1 MTFRELFRLSHR
13 EYTAYR
19 TRSRAT
25 VITIGVLFGVL
36 LAILFV
42 VQGLENVVLIYAGDA
57 TDGEVYLA
65 NSYNNKAK
73 PNLILERVQ
82 KFGGEMISLTNE
94 QKAEISEEIPESV
107 VIAKFSNLKNAYEY
121 YSKADTRE
129 LHYSADDYQIAEL
142 FSNQINAYR
151 YFRDKNKDFI
161 WPASLILM
169 AVSAFILAF
178 TMAHLIASS
187 TKTFV
192 LYRSIGASKGQILLI
207 YFVYLL
213 ELCIKAAVFAVVLAL
228 LIAGV
233 TTAVGWNYLLEQ
245 LTTLYPQTPQFL
257 PILLG
262 VNWRCLETIVCM
274 FLAAPVSFLLCLDQF
289 SNKKIAQKLKGD

>member
-1 MTFRELFRLSHR
+1 MTFKELFRLSHR
-13 EYTAYR
+13 EYTSYR

-25 VITIGVLFGVL
+25 VITIGVLFGAL

-42 VQGLENVVLIYAGDA
+42 VQGLENVVLRYASDA
-57 TDGEVYLA
+57 TNGEVYLVS
-65 NSYNNKAK
+65 SYEGDRDD
-73 PNLILERVQ
+73 LMMERLRE
-82 KFGGEMISLTNE
+82 FGGEVVDLTDE
-94 QKAEISEEIPESV
+94 QKAEIGEEIPESV
-107 VIAKFSNLKNAYEY
+107 VIAKFTNLKNAYEY
-121 YSKADTRE
+121 YSKADAKE
-129 LHYSADDYQIAEL
+129 LHYNADDYQIVEL
-142 FSNQINAYR
+142 FSNQVNVYR

-161 WPASLILM
+161 RPASVVLM

-192 LYRSIGASKGQILLI
+192 LYRSIGASRGQILSI
-207 YFVYLL
+207 YFMYLL
-213 ELCIKAAVFAVVLAL
+213 ELCVKAAVFAVILALVLA
-228 LIAGV
+228 GV
-233 TTAVGWNYLLEQ
+233 GTAVAWNYLLEQ
-245 LTTLYPQTPQFL
+245 LTTLYPQAPQFL

>member
-1 MTFRELFRLSHR
+1 MTIREVFRLSHR

-19 TRSRAT
+19 TRSLAT
-25 VITIGVLFGVL
+25 VITVGMLFGVL

-42 VQGLENVVLIYAGDA
+42 VQGLENVVLRYAGDA
-57 TDGEVYLA
+57 TDGIIYLA
-65 NSYNNKAK
+65 SSYEGNRDD
-73 PNLILERVQ
+73 LVMERLWE
-82 KFGGEMISLTNE
+82 FGGEVVDLTDE
-94 QKAEISEEIPESV
+94 QKVEIGEEIPESV
-107 VIAKFSNLKNAYEY
+107 VIAKFVDLKNAYGY
-121 YSKADTRE
+121 YSKADAKE
-129 LHYSADDYQIAEL
+129 LHYNIDDYQIVEL
-142 FSNQINAYR
+142 FSNQVNAYR

-161 WPASLILM
+161 RPASIVLM
-169 AVSAFILAF
+169 VVSAFILAF

-192 LYRSIGASKGQILLI
+192 LYRSIGASRGQILLI

-213 ELCIKAAVFAVVLAL
+213 ELCVKAAVFAVVLAL

-233 TTAVGWNYLLEQ
+233 ATAVGWNYLLEQ
-245 LTTLYPQTPQFL
+245 LTTLYPQPPQFL
-257 PILLG
+257 PILIG

>member
-1 MTFRELFRLSHR
+1 MTIREVFRLSHR

-19 TRSRAT
+19 TRSLAT
-25 VITIGVLFGVL
+25 VITVGMLFGVL

-42 VQGLENVVLIYAGDA
+42 VQGLENVVLRYAGDA
-57 TDGEVYLA
+57 TDGIIYLA
-65 NSYNNKAK
+65 SSYEGNRDD
-73 PNLILERVQ
+73 LVMERLW
-82 KFGGEMISLTNE
+82 KFGGEVVDLTDE
-94 QKAEISEEIPESV
+94 QKVEIGEEIPESV
-107 VIAKFSNLKNAYEY
+107 VIAKFVDLKNAYGY
-121 YSKADTRE
+121 YSKADAKE
-129 LHYSADDYQIAEL
+129 LHYNTDDYQIVEL
-142 FSNQINAYR
+142 FSNQVNAYR

-161 WPASLILM
+161 RPASIVLM
-169 AVSAFILAF
+169 VVSAFILAF

-192 LYRSIGASKGQILLI
+192 LYRSIGASRGQILLI

-213 ELCIKAAVFAVVLAL
+213 ELCVKAAVFAVVLAL

-233 TTAVGWNYLLEQ
+233 ATAVGWNYLLEQ
-245 LTTLYPQTPQFL
+245 LTTLYPQAPQFL
-257 PILLG
+257 PILIG

>member
-1 MTFRELFRLSHR
+1 MTFKELFRLSHR
-13 EYTAYR
+13 EYTAHR

-42 VQGLENVVLIYAGDA
+42 VQGLENVVLRYAGNA
-57 TDGEVYLA
+57 TNGEVYLA
-65 NSYNNKAK
+65 SNYEGVN
-73 PNLILERVQ
+73 PNLVPERVQ
-82 KFGGEMISLTNE
+82 KFDGEIVTLTSE
-94 QKAEISEEIPESV
+94 QKTEIGEEILESV
-107 VIAKFSNLKNAYEY
+107 IIAKFVNLKNAYEY
-121 YSKADTRE
+121 YSKADAKDS
-129 LHYSADDYQIAEL
+129 HYNTDDYQIVEL
-142 FSNQINAYR
+142 FSNQVNAYR

-161 WPASLILM
+161 RPASLVLM

-187 TKTFV
+187 TKTFI
-192 LYRSIGASKGQILLI
+192 LYRSIGASRGQILLI

-213 ELCIKAAVFAVVLAL
+213 ELCVKAAVFAIVLAL

-233 TTAVGWNYLLEQ
+233 ATAVGWNYLLDQ
-245 LTTLYPQTPQFL
+245 FAILYPKAPQFL

-262 VNWRCLETIVCM
+262 VNWRCLETIICM

-289 SNKKIAQKLKGD
+289 SSKKIAQKLKGD

>member
-1 MTFRELFRLSHR
+1 MTFKELFRLSHR
-13 EYTAYR
+13 EYTSYR

-25 VITIGVLFGVL
+25 VITIGVLFGAL

-42 VQGLENVVLIYAGDA
+42 VQGLENVVLRYASDA
-57 TDGEVYLA
+57 TNGEVYLVG
-65 NSYNNKAK
+65 SYEGNRDD
-73 PNLILERVQ
+73 LMMERLRE
-82 KFGGEMISLTNE
+82 FGGEVVDLTDE
-94 QKAEISEEIPESV
+94 QKAEIGEEIPESV
-107 VIAKFSNLKNAYEY
+107 VIAKFTNLKNAYEY
-121 YSKADTRE
+121 YSKADAKE
-129 LHYSADDYQIAEL
+129 LHYNADDYQIVEL
-142 FSNQINAYR
+142 FSNQVNVYR

-161 WPASLILM
+161 RPASVVLM

-192 LYRSIGASKGQILLI
+192 LYRSIGASRGQILSI
-207 YFVYLL
+207 YFMYLL
-213 ELCIKAAVFAVVLAL
+213 ELCVKAAVFAVILALVLA
-228 LIAGV
+228 GV
-233 TTAVGWNYLLEQ
+233 GTVVAWNYLLEQ
-245 LTTLYPQTPQFL
+245 LTTLYPQAPQFL

>member
-1 MTFRELFRLSHR
+1 MTFKELFRLSHR
-13 EYTAYR
+13 EYTSYR

-25 VITIGVLFGVL
+25 VITIGVLFGAL

-42 VQGLENVVLIYAGDA
+42 VQGLENVVLRYASDA
-57 TDGEVYLA
+57 TNGEVYLVS
-65 NSYNNKAK
+65 SYEGNRDD
-73 PNLILERVQ
+73 LMMERLRE
-82 KFGGEMISLTNE
+82 FGGEVVDLTDE
-94 QKAEISEEIPESV
+94 QKAEIGEEIPESV
-107 VIAKFSNLKNAYEY
+107 VIAKFTNLKNAYEY
-121 YSKADTRE
+121 YSKADAKE
-129 LHYSADDYQIAEL
+129 LHYNADDYQIVEL
-142 FSNQINAYR
+142 FSNQVNVYR

-161 WPASLILM
+161 RPASVVLM

-192 LYRSIGASKGQILLI
+192 LYRSIGASRGQILSI
-207 YFVYLL
+207 YFMYLL
-213 ELCIKAAVFAVVLAL
+213 ELCVKAAVFAVILALVLA
-228 LIAGV
+228 GV
-233 TTAVGWNYLLEQ
+233 GTAVAWNYLLEQ
-245 LTTLYPQTPQFL
+245 LTTLYPQAPQFL

>member
-1 MTFRELFRLSHR
+1 MTIREVFRLSHR

-19 TRSRAT
+19 TRSLAT
-25 VITIGVLFGVL
+25 VITVGMLFGVL

-42 VQGLENVVLIYAGDA
+42 VQGLENVVLRYAGDA
-57 TDGEVYLA
+57 TDGIIYLA
-65 NSYNNKAK
+65 SSYEGNRDD
-73 PNLILERVQ
+73 LVMERLW
-82 KFGGEMISLTNE
+82 KFGGEVVDLTDE
-94 QKAEISEEIPESV
+94 QKVEIGEEIPESV
-107 VIAKFSNLKNAYEY
+107 VIAKFVDLKNAYGY
-121 YSKADTRE
+121 YSKADAKE
-129 LHYSADDYQIAEL
+129 LHYNIDDYQIVEL
-142 FSNQINAYR
+142 FSNQVNAYR

-161 WPASLILM
+161 RPASIVLM
-169 AVSAFILAF
+169 VVSAFILAF

-192 LYRSIGASKGQILLI
+192 LYRSIGASRGQILLI

-213 ELCIKAAVFAVVLAL
+213 ELCVKAAVFAVVLAL

-233 TTAVGWNYLLEQ
+233 ATAVGWNYLLEQ
-245 LTTLYPQTPQFL
+245 LTTLYPQAPQFL
-257 PILLG
+257 PILIG

>member
-1 MTFRELFRLSHR
+1 MTFKELFRLSHR
-13 EYTAYR
+13 EYTAYQ

-42 VQGLENVVLIYAGDA
+42 AQGLENVVLRYAGDA
-57 TDGEVYLA
+57 TDGEVYLVS
-65 NSYNNKAK
+65 SYEGSQNGLVVDRIGHFDGKVT
-73 PNLILERVQ
+73 E
-82 KFGGEMISLTNE
+82 LTPE
-94 QKAEISEEIPESV
+94 QRAEIGEEIPESV
-107 VIAKFSNLKNAYEY
+107 IIAKFTNLKNAYEY
-121 YSKADTRE
+121 YSKADARE

-142 FSNQINAYR
+142 FSNQMGVYR

-161 WPASLILM
+161 RPASLVLM
-169 AVSAFILAF
+169 AMSAFILAF

-192 LYRSIGASKGQILLI
+192 LYRSIGASRGQILLI
-207 YFVYLL
+207 YFMYLL
-213 ELCIKAAVFAVVLAL
+213 ELCAKAAVFAVILALVLA
-228 LIAGV
+228 GV
-233 TTAVGWNYLLEQ
+233 ATVVGWNYLLEQ
-245 LTTLYPQTPQFL
+245 LTALYPQVPRFL

-274 FLAAPVSFLLCLDQF
+274 FLVAPVSFLLCLDQF

>member
-1 MTFRELFRLSHR
+1 MTFKELFRLSHR
-13 EYTAYR
+13 EYTSYR

-25 VITIGVLFGVL
+25 VITIGVLFGAL

-42 VQGLENVVLIYAGDA
+42 VQGLENVVLRYASDA
-57 TDGEVYLA
+57 TNGEVYLVS
-65 NSYNNKAK
+65 SYEGNRDD
-73 PNLILERVQ
+73 LMMERLRE
-82 KFGGEMISLTNE
+82 FGGEVVDLTDE
-94 QKAEISEEIPESV
+94 QKAEIGEEIPESV
-107 VIAKFSNLKNAYEY
+107 VIAKFTNLKNAYEY
-121 YSKADTRE
+121 YSKADAKE
-129 LHYSADDYQIAEL
+129 LHYNADDYQIVEL
-142 FSNQINAYR
+142 FSNQVNVYR

-161 WPASLILM
+161 RPASVVLM

-192 LYRSIGASKGQILLI
+192 LYRSIGASRGQILSI
-207 YFVYLL
+207 YFMYLL
-213 ELCIKAAVFAVVLAL
+213 ELCVKAAVFAVILALVLA
-228 LIAGV
+228 GV
-233 TTAVGWNYLLEQ
+233 GTVVAWNYLLEQ
-245 LTTLYPQTPQFL
+245 LTTLYPQAPQFL